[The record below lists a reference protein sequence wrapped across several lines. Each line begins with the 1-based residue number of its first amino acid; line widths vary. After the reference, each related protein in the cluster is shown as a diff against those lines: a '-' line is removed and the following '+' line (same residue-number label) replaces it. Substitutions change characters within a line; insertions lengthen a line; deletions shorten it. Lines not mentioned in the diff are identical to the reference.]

1 MSTTTK
7 TIAYVLSVPAASLP
21 GEHTPGSACDFL
33 VEGIARIQADLGDWA
48 VELTG
53 SHVNAHAGAVRFRVA
68 SDVIATEVATSIVG
82 DAAGAQ
88 LHSGFG
94 VNKRLV
100 ATN

>member
-21 GEHTPGSACDFL
+21 GEHTPGTAADFL
-33 VEGIARIQADLGDWA
+33 VDGVLRIQRDLGDWA
-48 VELTG
+48 IQLTG
-53 SHVNAHAGAVRFRVA
+53 SHVDASTGAVRFRVA
-68 SDVIATEVATSIVG
+68 SDAVAIEVATSIVG
-82 DAAGAQ
+82 EAAGAM